1 MFVNVCEEQ
10 DFFYLHLRHSCD
22 GGIVSSTKIYTWFQ
36 RITSQACIWGT
47 EYKCS
52 CSNQTRC
59 NNNIDTRASGAYRD
73 LWTNGT
79 WHRPPGAAALVRD
92 ITRRCTC
99 RPVHRIYIARTRWAG
114 QERSKRHRWPINTFR
129 AFPYPPRFNPIFEWT
144 RECSS
149 APPEGIILIF

>member
-1 MFVNVCEEQ
+1 MRGAEFFLFPSQPFPWRRESYHRRRFTRDSRESRPSVQVCI
-10 DFFYLHLRHSCD
+10 RS
-22 GGIVSSTKIYTWFQ
+22 
-36 RITSQACIWGT
+36 T

-52 CSNQTRC
+52 RSNQTRC

-99 RPVHRIYIARTRWAG
+99 RPVHRIYIARAHVEQVRNVRNVIVGLLTRSA
-114 QERSKRHRWPINTFR
+114 
-129 AFPYPPRFNPIFEWT
+129 RFH
-144 RECSS
+144 
-149 APPEGIILIF
+149 APLPQI

>member
-36 RITSQACIWGT
+36 RITSQACIWGM

-99 RPVHRIYIARTRWAG
+99 RPVHRIYIARAHVEQVRNVRNVIVGLLTRSA
-114 QERSKRHRWPINTFR
+114 R
-129 AFPYPPRFNPIFEWT
+129 FP
-144 RECSS
+144 
-149 APPEGIILIF
+149 APPDLTLFSSEQENAQVLLRKELF